1 MASTRDEMLRIQE
14 TEVENPGD
22 IEESLMCAHLD
33 YFTSENDEEYKVH
46 CCECTPTFSAN
57 GRLRSLQKFSR
68 REFVSH
74 YELEHYGSSVLSG
87 VANELGT
94 GARIYENLIIYI
106 MSKFADLRS
115 NPEKLRNTLDR
126 PLSYNE
132 NATRLFGI
140 TRTESDSPPQW
151 GDGPRSKMLR
161 SGDFE
166 RLRNEISGTQ
176 MSHKKSKTTSAEL
189 GTEAT
194 HVTRRVTKAKKSI
207 ERGTSSGSKTTTE
220 SLDDINQVLMTNLD
234 VEDLNA
240 QISMEDE
247 ATLLGI

>member
-1 MASTRDEMLRIQE
+1 
-14 TEVENPGD
+14 
-22 IEESLMCAHLD
+22 
-33 YFTSENDEEYKVH
+33 
-46 CCECTPTFSAN
+46 
-57 GRLRSLQKFSR
+57 
-68 REFVSH
+68 
-74 YELEHYGSSVLSG
+74 
-87 VANELGT
+87 
-94 GARIYENLIIYI
+94 
-106 MSKFADLRS
+106 
-115 NPEKLRNTLDR
+115 
-126 PLSYNE
+126 
-132 NATRLFGI
+132 
-140 TRTESDSPPQW
+140 
-151 GDGPRSKMLR
+151 
-161 SGDFE
+161 
-166 RLRNEISGTQ
+166 